1 MCRLQAKCEA
11 FIAARFNDMKHCER
25 MAELSK
31 DTWMR
36 LMYISSYK
44 AQGGKEAVL
53 HRCTLPPSM
62 CIALHTQQ
70 AHALPPRPVPRSC
83 SVVHENVQ
91 HCVPLARTVWSV
103 SVTI

>member
-36 LMYISSYK
+36 LMYIASYK

-53 HRCTLPPSM
+53 HRCPM
-62 CIALHTQQ
+62 CIAWHTQQ
-70 AHALPPRPVPRSC
+70 EHALPPGAVPHGC
-83 SVVHENVQ
+83 SVVHKDV
-91 HCVPLARTVWSV
+91 
-103 SVTI
+103 

>member
-11 FIAARFNDMKHCER
+11 FIAARFNDMKHREC

-53 HRCTLPPSM
+53 HRCPM

-70 AHALPPRPVPRSC
+70 AHALPSGPVPHSC

-91 HCVPLARTVWSV
+91 RCMAWACTV
-103 SVTI
+103 